1 MEPNKTCSDPTI
13 ERDLGALLSAGFL
26 HLKNG
31 FSPRMDAPVTNKRSH
46 TLKQVMRNMADK
58 KSSFSFLVDDS
69 HQLLGLL
76 TLRDMII
83 HFAPPCID
91 SSIHGDGFFESALEQ
106 SGCHVHNGTIVCD
119 NN

>member
-1 MEPNKTCSDPTI
+1 MEPNKTGSDPTI

-69 HQLLGLL
+69 HQLR
-76 TLRDMII
+76 TW
-83 HFAPPCID
+83 FAHIERYDHPLCSTMHRFKYPW
-91 SSIHGDGFFESALEQ
+91 
-106 SGCHVHNGTIVCD
+106 
-119 NN
+119 